1 MDQEKIGKFIASV
14 RKEQN
19 LTQEQLAEKL
29 GITSKAVSKWE
40 CGKGLPD
47 ASIMMELCEILKI
60 TVNDLLSGEKI
71 KQENYQKK
79 LEENILD
86 TIDYSN
92 KKVLEKNKVIY
103 GMILFFGL
111 GLVFTAFTIYPTDSS
126 WGSIHSIM
134 GLLLSTFGF
143 INIKRNRTI
152 LKKCILGIF
161 YFMIGFLL
169 LLLLDF
175 SNVILNKVAP
185 RFSYLIQTT
194 EDMILYKTPLC
205 NVYRMNRNTKNEY
218 YIIDVKK
225 EYTEDTIP
233 ITPFNRDKSGIESIL
248 PFQNPYIGN
257 NSNTSLLVDHLPLS
271 EYGYVIEIDSVNL
284 GLTIDYHITDW
295 YINENRYLEKSLL
308 YNAVSLFLLIEN
320 VQKLTFN
327 FSGNTYMVNRSQIEE
342 YYPHFK
348 KIVLNGINP
357 DNFNQY
363 VEDKMNDNDFVE
375 QTFKE
380 IFIS

>member
-327 FSGNTYMVNRSQIEE
+327 FSGNTYMVNRGQIEE
-342 YYPHFK
+342 CYPHFQ

>member
-1 MDQEKIGKFIASV
+1 MDQEKIGRFIASV

-29 GITSKAVSKWE
+29 EITSKAVSKWE

-103 GMILFFGL
+103 EMILFFGL
-111 GLVFTAFTIYPTDSS
+111 GLVFMAFTIYPTDSS

-143 INIKRNRTI
+143 VNIKRDRTM
-152 LKKCILGIF
+152 LKKCFLGIF
-161 YFMIGFLL
+161 YFMIGFLF

-205 NVYRMNRNTKNEY
+205 NVYRINRNTKNEY

-225 EYTEDTIP
+225 EYTEDTVP

-271 EYGYVIEIDSVNL
+271 EYGYVLEIDS
-284 GLTIDYHITDW
+284 
-295 YINENRYLEKSLL
+295 YINENQYLEKSLL

-342 YYPHFK
+342 CYPHFK
-348 KIVLNGINP
+348 KIVLDGINQ

-363 VEDKMNDNDFVE
+363 VEGKMNDNDFVE
-375 QTFKE
+375 QTFTE